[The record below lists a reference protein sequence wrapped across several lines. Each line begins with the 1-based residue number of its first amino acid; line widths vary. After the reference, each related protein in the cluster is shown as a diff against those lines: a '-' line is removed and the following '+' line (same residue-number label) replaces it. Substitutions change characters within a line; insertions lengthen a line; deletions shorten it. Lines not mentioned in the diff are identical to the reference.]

1 MLELTPRF
9 DEALRF
15 AVSVH
20 RHQVRNVT
28 ETPYVGHLLRVCGLV
43 LEYGGTEDEAIA
55 GLLHDALEDQNRPGL
70 VDEIKQRFGP
80 QVLEIVRECSD
91 TTQRPKPPWRERK
104 EQFLRRL
111 AEANAAVRL
120 VVAADK
126 WDNVNNLLVLLRRF
140 GPEIWQHFRG
150 GREGTLWYYR
160 EIVSVLR
167 RASQNPLILDLA
179 ERVEQLHK
187 LAKA

>member
-1 MLELTPRF
+1 MLELTSRF

-70 VDEIKQRFGP
+70 AEEIEQRFGLR
-80 QVLEIVRECSD
+80 VLEIVRECSD
-91 TTQRPKPPWRERK
+91 TTQFPKPPWRERK
-104 EQFLRRL
+104 ERFLHRL
-111 AEANAAVRL
+111 AEASSAVRL

-126 WDNVNNLLVLLRRF
+126 WDNVNNLLVVLRQY

-150 GREGTLWYYR
+150 G
-160 EIVSVLR
+160 
-167 RASQNPLILDLA
+167 
-179 ERVEQLHK
+179 
-187 LAKA
+187 